1 MAWIYLGLVL
11 FIVIFFFIVVK
22 RPMYEVMFLAFL
34 ALLLVSGNI
43 GKLGYYLIDTSKSYL
58 LFTMMAFMMFGVI
71 VEKSGIIN
79 ELLNMIV
86 AVVGRFSGGAGYVT
100 LLAGAAMGAFCGTG
114 SGTVA
119 ATGSFMIPAMK
130 KTGFSAE
137 LSATISAAAG
147 TLGPIIPPSAAIP
160 VMYMMLEAVAPDYC
174 TASQFWMF
182 AWPVSFWLIIQR
194 LITLYILIRKNKV
207 TPIPKEER
215 VSLKVAFKHGWK
227 TLILPLI
234 MILPFIFDNMF
245 KDTLITERL
254 GTSGAEQ
261 FSMTVLL
268 VVPCVACLVAI
279 LLWKEKGNRVTFQ
292 TVGDMLVSGVTVAAP
307 IILMTFSGFAMGTLI
322 TDLGLAESIVA
333 DIRLLDIPRTA
344 VIIVAPLIFTFF
356 GMFMESSSVYFLFG
370 PVFIPIAISVGI
382 NPMMAAMM
390 VNVMSN
396 GMGQMSPPFALCL
409 LVAMGIADSDFKKT
423 SYQAI
428 IWCVTQY
435 IVIVLMLAGLLPM
448 FGMMW

>member
-1 MAWIYLGLVL
+1 
-11 FIVIFFFIVVK
+11 
-22 RPMYEVMFLAFL
+22 
-34 ALLLVSGNI
+34 
-43 GKLGYYLIDTSKSYL
+43 
-58 LFTMMAFMMFGVI
+58 
-71 VEKSGIIN
+71 
-79 ELLNMIV
+79 
-86 AVVGRFSGGAGYVT
+86 
-100 LLAGAAMGAFCGTG
+100 
-114 SGTVA
+114 
-119 ATGSFMIPAMK
+119 
-130 KTGFSAE
+130 
-137 LSATISAAAG
+137 
-147 TLGPIIPPSAAIP
+147 
-160 VMYMMLEAVAPDYC
+160 
-174 TASQFWMF
+174 MF

-292 TVGDMLVSGVTVAAP
+292 TVGDMLVSGVTVAVP